1 MFENWKFWSLIIFFV
16 LGCSNPEFRRLSDAD
31 ADVKMKEKSL
41 RIATSLLELQRKGQF
56 EALGDEATA
65 SMRALLTPE
74 KQKEVYENLKGM
86 YGDFD
91 SLEYAE
97 SWVPTDGTLLKI
109 YRFKGH
115 FSKSKTMPEIR
126 VVMDG
131 EGKLTGLWI
140 KPWKAKIQ

>member
-1 MFENWKFWSLIIFFV
+1 VFKNWKFGILITVFI
-16 LGCSNPEFRRLSDAD
+16 LGCAKPEFHRLSE
-31 ADVKMKEKSL
+31 ADVDAKIKEKSL
-41 RIATSLLELQRKGQF
+41 QIATSLLEAQRNGQF
-56 EALGDEATA
+56 ETLGDEATA
-65 SMRALLTPE
+65 SMQKLLTPE
-74 KQKEVYENLKGM
+74 KQQDVYENLKGM

-97 SWVPTDGTLLKI
+97 SWIPTDGTLLKI

-131 EGKLTGLWI
+131 EGKLAGLWI